1 MNSSSRTPLL
11 FAFPGNRRLA
21 DALAAGGRLE
31 AGEMTLREFPDRESY
46 LRVLSPC
53 EGRVAILL
61 CALDRPDDKLLP
73 LYFLARTLRELGAGR
88 VILVAPYLAYMR
100 QDRRFNPGE
109 AVTSHYFADWVSDF
123 VDGLITV
130 DPHLHR
136 IHDLNEIYR
145 VPSRVVHAADAV
157 AGWIG
162 REIERP
168 VLVGPD
174 SESWQW
180 VSDVA
185 ARAKAPFTVLEK
197 TRRGDRDVEVS
208 VPEIDRWRDHTPV
221 LVDDII
227 STGRTMIETVGHLK
241 RLGLPPAVCIGVHGV
256 FAGEAFAELQRS
268 GASRIVTCNTI
279 PHESNAIDLT
289 PELEAA
295 LSDLVRELD
304 PPK

>member
-1 MNSSSRTPLL
+1 MSPVAPPPLI
-11 FAFPGNRRLA
+11 FAFPGHRKLA
-21 DALAAGGRLE
+21 EALAAGGALE
-31 AGEMTLREFPDRESY
+31 PGEMTLREFPDRESY
-46 LRVLSPC
+46 VRVLSDC
-53 EGRVAILL
+53 QDRTAVLL

-73 LYFLARTLRELGAGR
+73 LYFLARTLRELGAPR
-88 VILVAPYLAYMR
+88 VILLAPYLAYMR
-100 QDRRFNPGE
+100 QDRRFQPGE

-157 AGWIG
+157 AQWIG

-185 ARAKAPFTVLEK
+185 GRANAPFTVLEK

-208 VPEIDRWRDHTPV
+208 VPEIERWRDHTPV

-227 STGRTMIETVGHLK
+227 STGRTMIETLGHLK

-256 FAGEAFAELQRS
+256 FAGDAYLDLKGG

-279 PHESNAIDLT
+279 PHESNAIDLA
-289 PELEAA
+289 PGLREALTDLMGK
-295 LSDLVRELD
+295 LSRQ
-304 PPK
+304 P